1 VVYLNSLKDAVV
13 GLSDDVVGAGYNRAR
28 QILLSRGVELVELHH
43 TVKRSSGTVADVFGS
58 MWLSSGTGSII
69 MLTGQPGD
77 PIVGFRHIRQP
88 AQEVGPLMLSHD
100 ESTGTISVLS
110 VTDPVALAVAAGDEG
125 ITARTL
131 AVVMFDNSK
140 STRGEMKR
148 PAASSTD

>member
-1 VVYLNSLKDAVV
+1 MARLP
-13 GLSDDVVGAGYNRAR
+13 LSYNRAR
-28 QILLSRGVELVELHH
+28 QILLSHGVELVELHH
-43 TVKRSSGTVADVFGS
+43 VTKKSSGGVDGVYGS
-58 MWLSSGTGSII
+58 VWLTSGAGSVI

-77 PIVGFRHIRQP
+77 PIVGFRHVKQP

-100 ESTGTISVLS
+100 ESSGTMSVLS
-110 VTDPVALAVAAGDEG
+110 VADPVELAVAAGDEG
-125 ITARTL
+125 ITARAL